1 MEAVGIWLMLRA
13 IYSAFLARQKNRN
26 MVGWFLAGLISGPF
40 ALLLLIFFPKIEYV
54 FVSRYDTKA
63 LSK

>member
-1 MEAVGIWLMLRA
+1 
-13 IYSAFLARQKNRN
+13 
-26 MVGWFLAGLISGPF
+26 LISGPF

-54 FVSRYDTKA
+54 FVSRYDTKV

>member
-1 MEAVGIWLMLRA
+1 METIGIWLILCA
-13 IYSAFLARQKNRN
+13 IYSTFLARQKNRN

-54 FVSRYDTKA
+54 FISRYNYKV